1 MGYNGIQGIMKFR
14 VISWVLNRNN
24 WCILDDITN
33 HRPLFW
39 GYGVLIVF
47 LQMDANGRRRR
58 GMLWY
63 ATCRLQVFQNVEG
76 SVLTHWRFIFCWET
90 RIDSNL
96 DTLQGAPPILRW

>member
-1 MGYNGIQGIMKFR
+1 MIDHFLGVWR
-14 VISWVLNRNN
+14 V
-24 WCILDDITN
+24 
-33 HRPLFW
+33 
-39 GYGVLIVF
+39 VF

-76 SVLTHWRFIFCWET
+76 SVLTHWRFMFCWET

-96 DTLQGAPPILRW
+96 DTLQGGPPILLYVGKPTIKPSYHR